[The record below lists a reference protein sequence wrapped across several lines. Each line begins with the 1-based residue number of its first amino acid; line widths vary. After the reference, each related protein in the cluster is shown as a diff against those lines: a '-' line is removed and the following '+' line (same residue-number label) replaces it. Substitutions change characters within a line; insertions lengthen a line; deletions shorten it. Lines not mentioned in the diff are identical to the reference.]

1 MLART
6 VATLPEGDG
15 IVYEPK
21 WDGFRALVTSS
32 PPRII
37 SKSGRNATRQWPEL
51 VEALRTLPD
60 GLLLDGEIVRWSE
73 GRLDFDALLRRNVA
87 ASMRARQLSRD
98 EPTHYIAFDL
108 LAIDGRDIT
117 RRALA
122 YRRQRLE
129 EVLADVGTP
138 HLVLGWQTDDPD
150 VAREWFDGLAQA
162 GIEGL
167 VIKDTRRSYQPDR
180 RGWDK
185 LKRRVTTEAVVGGV
199 IGSVHMPMSLI
210 LARWHPDLAKW
221 MVAGRTIDLTGHQQA
236 EIADL
241 LHKAG
246 SEHPWGPTLAPAWG
260 RQERIHYSRVRLELV
275 VEVQPDTAVTSR
287 RWRHVVRYIRPRP
300 DLTVADVPTG
310 LDVEK

>member
-1 MLART
+1 MLAKT

-21 WDGFRALVTSS
+21 WDGFRALASTS
-32 PPRII
+32 PPRIT
-37 SKSGRNATRQWPEL
+37 SKSGRVATRQWPEL

-87 ASMRARQLSRD
+87 ASMRARQLARE
-98 EPTHYIAFDL
+98 EPAHFIAFDL
-108 LAIDGRDIT
+108 LAVDGRDIT

-122 YRRQRLE
+122 YRRERLE
-129 EVLADVGTP
+129 EILSDVGTP
-138 HLVLGWQTDDPD
+138 HLVLGWQTHDPD
-150 VAREWFDGLAQA
+150 TAREWFDGLSSA

-167 VIKDTRRSYQPDR
+167 VIKDTRRAYQPDK

-185 LKRRVTTEAVVGGV
+185 LKHRTTTEAVVGGV
-199 IGSVHMPMSLI
+199 IGTIHMPTSLI
-210 LARWHPDLAKW
+210 LARWHEDLSKW
-221 MVAGRTIDLTGHQQA
+221 MVAGRTTDLTEHQQA
-236 EIADL
+236 EIRDH

-246 SEHPWGPTLAPAWG
+246 PDHPWGPTLSPAWG

-275 VEVQPDTAVTSR
+275 VEVQPDTATTHR
-287 RWRHVVRYIRPRP
+287 RWRHVVKYVRPRP
-300 DLTVADVPTG
+300 DLRPDDVPTG
-310 LDVEK
+310 LDVER